1 MVALTA
7 LQQRN
12 CSWRAEFSGSYPV
25 NQTTLKFLS
34 KRLKGI
40 IFKISAKKL

>member
-1 MVALTA
+1 MVALIA
-7 LQQRN
+7 FQQRD
-12 CSWRAEFSGSYPV
+12 CSWRAEFSGSCPV